1 VVFSEHL
8 DGGTQAPRI
17 MLRDGSWKLV
27 HSRAYPPQLYN
38 LESDPRELLN
48 LADDPNHGD
57 TLARLV
63 QRIETAYDL
72 DRLPALVT
80 ADQQRRRLIERANG
94 TGRIDRWDFVAQPHI
109 DRWFVRRGDA
119 FPTVERRG
127 YLAYGPDE
135 S

>member
-1 VVFSEHL
+1 
-8 DGGTQAPRI
+8 
-17 MLRDGSWKLV
+17 MLRDGPWKLV

-38 LESDPRELLN
+38 LERDPLELLD
-48 LADDPNHGD
+48 LAGDPAHGD
-57 TLARLV
+57 TLARLT
-63 QRIETAYDL
+63 QGIETSYDL
-72 DRLPALVT
+72 DRLPGLVA
-80 ADQQRRRLIERANG
+80 ADHRRRRLIESANG

-127 YLAYGPDE
+127 YLAYGADD